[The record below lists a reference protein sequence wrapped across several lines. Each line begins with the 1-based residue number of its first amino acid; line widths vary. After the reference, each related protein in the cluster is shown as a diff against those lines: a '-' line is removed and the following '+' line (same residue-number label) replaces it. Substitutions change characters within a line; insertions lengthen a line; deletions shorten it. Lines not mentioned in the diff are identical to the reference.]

1 MSATTE
7 RRWADDRG
15 LSAAELMIGSVI
27 SILVLLMASS
37 FFLSGTTS
45 ITRSRNTALDAGT
58 ASNAMTE
65 ISKVVRS
72 GAPNPVINNALP
84 DPIFLAASAES
95 VTLYSYAD
103 AAVTNTRPM
112 IMQFSL
118 DGSRQL
124 VEKRWAATSATGGY
138 FTFPDY
144 TTAVPTSV
152 RTIAGP
158 IGTTPTGKSPLFVYA
173 STAGPLSIT
182 GSGLTLAQR
191 QSVVSVQVTVRI
203 NASGYAGA
211 TGVEMQSTV
220 GLPNLGTGN

>member
-1 MSATTE
+1 MT
-7 RRWADDRG
+7 
-15 LSAAELMIGSVI
+15 AAELMIGSVI
-27 SILVLLMASS
+27 TILVLLMASS

-65 ISKVVRS
+65 ISKVIRS

-84 DPIFLAASAES
+84 DPIFLAGTGES

-103 AAVTNTRPM
+103 ATVTGTRPM

-118 DGSRQL
+118 DSSRQL
-124 VEKRWAATSATGGY
+124 VEKRWTATGATGGY

-144 TTAVPTSV
+144 TTATPSWV

-158 IGTTPTGKSPLFVYA
+158 IGATPAGKSPLFVYT
-173 STAGPLSIT
+173 SRGGPITIT
-182 GSGLTLAQR
+182 GPGLTLAQR
-191 QSVVSVQVTVRI
+191 SSVVSVQVTVRI

-211 TGVEMQSTV
+211 TGVEVQSTV
-220 GLPNLGTGN
+220 GLPNLGTGS

>member
-1 MSATTE
+1 MR
-7 RRWADDRG
+7 RRWADDAG
-15 LSAAELMIGSVI
+15 MTAAELMIGSVI
-27 SILVLLMASS
+27 TILVLLMASS
-37 FFLSGTTS
+37 FFLSGTNS
-45 ITRSRNTALDAGT
+45 ITTSRNTALDAGT

-65 ISKVVRS
+65 ISKVIRS

-84 DPIFLAASAES
+84 DPIFLAASTES

-103 AAVTNTRPM
+103 AAVTNTSPM

-118 DGSRQL
+118 DASRQL
-124 VEKRWAATSATGGY
+124 VEKRWAATGVTGGY

-144 TTAVPTSV
+144 TTATPTWV

-158 IGTTPTGKSPLFVYA
+158 LAATPAGKPPLFTYL
-173 STAGPLSIT
+173 STTGPLTIT

-191 QSVVSVQVTVRI
+191 GSVVSVQVVVRV

-211 TGVEMQSTV
+211 TGVEVQNTV